1 MKHQFYYVIT
11 VNVSNYYFPPIIPQ
25 PPEAPKETKEAK
37 QTVAEVE
44 VDKNANQNGH
54 PDVEKK
60 KLNKRERKE
69 ARQQKNGKRV
79 KGVEKTA
86 APEQEEEQT
95 GKKKK
100 KDKKRKCGCE
110 DDRDEEQNGD
120 ETSSKKKKTSREIF
134 FKSFK
139 NSMLFWKLFSFLDEC
154 VEDRFLQINTV
165 FCSVTHTLLIM
176 HHRFLDQINCF
187 V

>member
-1 MKHQFYYVIT
+1 MWSTDFTLSLLI
-11 VNVSNYYFPPIIPQ
+11 SNFYFPPIIPQ
-25 PPEAPKETKEAK
+25 PSEAPKETKEAK

-44 VDKNANQNGH
+44 VDKNASQNGH

-69 ARQQKNGKRV
+69 ARQQKNGKSV
-79 KGVEKTA
+79 KSVEKTA
-86 APEQEEEQT
+86 APEQEEEQA

-100 KDKKRKCGCE
+100 KDKKRKRGYE
-110 DDRDEEQNGD
+110 DDGDEEQNGD
-120 ETSSKKKKTSREIF
+120 ETSSKKKKTGRENF
-134 FKSFK
+134 LSFKS
-139 NSMLFWKLFSFLDEC
+139 SMLSWKLLSFLYEC
-154 VEDRFLQINTV
+154 VEDCFLQINTV
-165 FCSVTHTLLIM
+165 FCFVTHALLTM